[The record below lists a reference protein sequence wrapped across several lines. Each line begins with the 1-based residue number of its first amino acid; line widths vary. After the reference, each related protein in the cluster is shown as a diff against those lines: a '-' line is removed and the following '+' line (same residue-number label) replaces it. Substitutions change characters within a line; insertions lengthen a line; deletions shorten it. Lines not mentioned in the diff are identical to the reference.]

1 MDALERYRLGDV
13 HVVLDRTG
21 QVLVN
26 DVLCAQVSVP
36 RSAGEAPQIIT
47 RDELAGELV
56 LHRIAGV
63 ILDRLN
69 ALVVHLEQGQQWRPS
84 TKATRSTAGLNST
97 TAPTSSVDRARFGEA
112 LVAGLLG
119 EPGELTGDPCYRD
132 GFRTGE
138 TLRILR
144 DHLQAAQSEAGT

>member
-13 HVVLDRTG
+13 QVVLDRNG

-36 RSAGEAPQIIT
+36 RRAGEAPEVVT
-47 RDELAGELV
+47 RDELAGELA
-56 LHRIAGV
+56 LHRIAKV
-63 ILDRLN
+63 ILDRLD
-69 ALVVHLEQGQQWRPS
+69 ALVVHLEQGQQWKPS
-84 TKATRSTAGLNST
+84 KKATASTEGLNST
-97 TAPTSSVDRARFGEA
+97 TAPTSSADRARFGEA

-119 EPGELTGDPCYRD
+119 EPGELTGDACYRD
-132 GFRTGE
+132 GFRAGE

-144 DHLQAAQSEAGT
+144 DHLQAAAKEQP